1 MDRKKQKIEQPYY
14 KKIYTDILQIKFPE
28 KIDECQSILSKEK
41 LGVLD
46 IIKLNQKIFGIEEI
60 SSENQR
66 LRSYDDETIIQILE
80 YQKKYKLNNTQLSNH
95 YKLSRN
101 TITKWKSCF
110 KI

>member
-14 KKIYTDILQIKFPE
+14 KKIYTDILITKFPE
-28 KIDECQSILSKEK
+28 KFDECKSILSKEK

-46 IIKLNQKIFGIEEI
+46 IIQLNQRIFGSEEI